1 MPSDLTTYCGS
12 QGTVNPDSG
21 PAGRVYWKQ
30 YFEHED
36 LSSTEIRILQEEGAY
51 LSSILQKASPDDAR
65 DAWSYEDLQKAVQR
79 SRQAWESKERL
90 GKGKPQKLF
99 HSLMQK
105 FDMHSTLFQIFPSSN
120 TYTSLVA
127 GAATVLVKASVN
139 HSKTIEELSNAL
151 DSISDDIGLCNLDS
165 KLIRSQA
172 VQNAI
177 AKLYI
182 AVFLFFGDA
191 IIWYKSS
198 STAKVMHSLH
208 KDFSER
214 FRKAVNTIR
223 DQAAA
228 VRHAAELGSQAE
240 VRVVRLDVEQLRGE
254 LHDARI
260 GLSGE
265 LRTLAEYMHWQHG
278 ENLKQHEIT
287 HEMLR
292 AVRAD
297 AGSLSVQNSITSQL
311 ESGGKDLPLALPAA
325 PDTSPSMSVE
335 AICELLQQLV
345 SWHLEH
351 SVRGFRTNSV
361 PAQTLF
367 DPQLAQAINKWLCA
381 ASQPLLYLEF
391 LPKDQAARIDHAVG
405 RQTARVLMEAK
416 IPAVMFAQGP
426 HHREPDSGDKD
437 SDTDI
442 ILAMLSIAKDI
453 MRQLPKDDQQSAPVW
468 SALRKRESPDDV
480 DFATAGHILDA
491 ALQAAPANL
500 HIVLLGYPTF
510 WHTNESRIK
519 AFLGIARK
527 VMRGDNSGIRMVI
540 ITQRKLHNVLKHL
553 RPEETESV
561 TAFSGNRPVKAPIMV
576 RWARA
581 ERP

>member
-1 MPSDLTTYCGS
+1 M
-12 QGTVNPDSG
+12 
-21 PAGRVYWKQ
+21 
-30 YFEHED
+30 
-36 LSSTEIRILQEEGAY
+36 
-51 LSSILQKASPDDAR
+51 
-65 DAWSYEDLQKAVQR
+65 
-79 SRQAWESKERL
+79 
-90 GKGKPQKLF
+90 
-99 HSLMQK
+99 
-105 FDMHSTLFQIFPSSN
+105 
-120 TYTSLVA
+120 
-127 GAATVLVKASVN
+127 N

-151 DSISDDIGLCNLDS
+151 DSISDAIGLCTLDS
-165 KLIRSQA
+165 KLICSQA

-198 STAKVMHSLH
+198 STTKVLHSLH

-240 VRVVRLDVEQLRGE
+240 VRVVRLDVEQLREE
-254 LHDARI
+254 LHDTRI

-265 LRTLAEYMHWQHG
+265 LRALAEYMLWQHG

-287 HEMLR
+287 QEMLR

-297 AGSLSVQNSITSQL
+297 AVSLSVQNSITSQL
-311 ESGGKDLPLALPAA
+311 EGSKDTTLDLPAA
-325 PDTSPSMSVE
+325 PDNSSSMSME

-351 SVRGFRTNSV
+351 SVCEFRTNSV
-361 PAQTLF
+361 PSQTLF
-367 DPQLAQAINKWLCA
+367 DPQLAQAINKWLCT
-381 ASQPLLYLEF
+381 ASQQLLYLEF
-391 LPKDQAARIDHAVG
+391 LSKDQTARIDHAVG
-405 RQTARVLMEAK
+405 GQTTRVLVEAK
-416 IPAVMFAQGP
+416 LPAVMFAQVL

-442 ILAMLSIAKDI
+442 ILAMLSIARDV
-453 MRQLPKDDQQSAPVW
+453 MRQLPKDDQQSAPIW
-468 SALRKRESPDDV
+468 SALRKQVPPHDV
-480 DFATAGHILDA
+480 DFTTASHILDA

-510 WHTNESRIK
+510 WLTNESRIK
-519 AFLGIARK
+519 AFLDIARK
-527 VMRGDNSGIRMVI
+527 VMRGDNSGIRMIV
-540 ITQRKLHNVLKHL
+540 ITQRKLHNLLKHL

-561 TAFSGNRPVKAPIMV
+561 TASSGNRALKAPIVV